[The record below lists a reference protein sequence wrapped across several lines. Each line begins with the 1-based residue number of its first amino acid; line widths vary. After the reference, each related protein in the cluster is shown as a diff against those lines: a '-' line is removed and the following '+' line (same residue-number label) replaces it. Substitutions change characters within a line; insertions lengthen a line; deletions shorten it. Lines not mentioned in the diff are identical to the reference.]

1 MAKLQ
6 YTFKNDILF
15 KMLFVKNPD
24 LLKALVAVILDIP
37 AESIAAF
44 EILNPEMTPEH
55 IKSKFC
61 RLDINMRVNDQQV
74 NLEIQVNWEEHYPE
88 RTLFYWARDYSSALA
103 SGEDYS
109 QLPRTIVA
117 SIVDFVLFDD
127 SGEYRSFFQ
136 PREITRHTLLS
147 DKLGFYFFELPKL
160 PETVNE
166 NDPLLLWM
174 SLFSADTEEKLE
186 KIKKMEVPVMSEA
199 INAYRSITVSPEYR
213 ELERIRDRALH
224 DEATALRRAKD
235 EGRNEGINEKASEIA
250 SKLIKLGMSSLQ
262 IIEITGLPLDEVE
275 KLRSAVFLS

>member
-1 MAKLQ
+1 M
-6 YTFKNDILF
+6 
-15 KMLFVKNPD
+15 
-24 LLKALVAVILDIP
+24 
-37 AESIAAF
+37 
-44 EILNPEMTPEH
+44 
-55 IKSKFC
+55 
-61 RLDINMRVNDQQV
+61 
-74 NLEIQVNWEEHYPE
+74 
-88 RTLFYWARDYSSALA
+88 
-103 SGEDYS
+103 
-109 QLPRTIVA
+109 A

-136 PREITRHTLLS
+136 PLEITRHTLLS
-147 DKLGFYFFELPKL
+147 DKMGFYFFELPKL

>member
-37 AESIAAF
+37 AESIAAL

-136 PREITRHTLLS
+136 PLEITRHTLLS
-147 DKLGFYFFELPKL
+147 DKMGFYFFELPKL

-262 IIEITGLPLDEVE
+262 IVEITGLPLDEVE